1 MQAPDSGIVSWS
13 TPSMGGTLG
22 IALVTS
28 EEADGERAVEAAR
41 RTGHR
46 VNSWAERLTRFTDRS
61 DLAALNSDRGSEVV
75 VRPTLAS
82 VLSWAEVAERQS
94 QGMVRPTLLDQ
105 RLAAEHGTDTPR
117 TERGSWRITPR
128 NRAAAVVQR
137 SPGVHFDL
145 DGLAKGWLADR
156 AADLLRGWAGAAVDA
171 DGDICLHVD
180 AGVEWLID
188 VADPRSAQTH
198 SDTAAPLAT
207 LRIRGNNPWRQT
219 YGVATSGTSVHRW
232 GDAHHL
238 IDPRTGKPAET
249 DVVQATVVAP
259 TAREAEVIAKTAVIV
274 GSDAAL
280 GFLDKSAALAA
291 MLLLESGDVACLE
304 GIESWLA

>member
-1 MQAPDSGIVSWS
+1 MQELEAGVVSWS

-28 EEADGERAVEAAR
+28 EEADDQRAIEAAR
-41 RTGHR
+41 RAGLR
-46 VNSWAERLTRFTDRS
+46 VNAWAQRLTRFTDRS
-61 DLAALNSDRGSEVV
+61 DLAALNNDHSSEVA

-94 QGMVRPTLLDQ
+94 QGIVRPTLLDQ
-105 RLAAEHGTDTPR
+105 RLAAEHGIEAAR
-117 TERGSWRITPR
+117 TEPSPWRLTAR

-137 SPGVHFDL
+137 PPGLRFDL

-156 AADLLRGWAGAAVDA
+156 AADLLWEWPGAAVDA

-188 VADPRSAQTH
+188 VADPRSAQPNT
-198 SDTAAPLAT
+198 DTAAPLAT
-207 LRIRGNNPWRQT
+207 LRIRGKHPWRQT
-219 YGVATSGTSVHRW
+219 FGVATSGTSVHCW
-232 GDAHHL
+232 SDAHHL
-238 IDPRTGKPAET
+238 IDPRTGKPAQT

-259 TAREAEVIAKTAVIV
+259 TAREAEVIAKSAVIL